1 MALTIVECLRDLAKQ
16 GKTIICTIHQPSSEV
31 FQKFDNLC
39 LLAEGRLAYI
49 GRLDAAEKFFSSQG
63 FDIPIH
69 HNPSD
74 YYIQSLAM
82 IPGKKEESEEIIDKI
97 CFGFQQ
103 SIYFSILNQDIVESN
118 GMVKNPE
125 TRIELKNRIRYLTLF
140 RQIFNFPQL

>member
-1 MALTIVECLRDLAKQ
+1 MALTIVECLRDLTKQ

-49 GRLDAAEKFFSSQG
+49 GRLDAAEKYFSSQG
-63 FDIPIH
+63 FDIPMH

-74 YYIQSLAM
+74 YYIQTLAI
-82 IPGKKEESEEIIDKI
+82 IPGKKEESEKIIDKI

-103 SIYFSILNQDIVESN
+103 SLYFSILNQEILISN
-118 GMVKNPE
+118 GMANDSL
-125 TRIELKNRIRYLTLF
+125 TRIDLKNRIRY
-140 RQIFNFPQL
+140 